1 MKDATIYR
9 MFLALLGLVV
19 FVSGVNIYEVAWTS
33 TNQGVIGQVEIIAGA
48 ILLIVAV
55 FLGDILEELQNTQ
68 ATS

>member
-1 MKDATIYR
+1 MKDATIYG

-55 FLGDILEELQNTQ
+55 FLGDILEEPQNTQ